1 MANEIL
7 KPQHRAIKTNMASC
21 LEAITY
27 VPGSAP
33 DLDDPAFRPCRAGIF
48 GGAVWG
54 RVETI

>member
-48 GGAVWG
+48 GGAV
-54 RVETI
+54 